1 MKRQIALLSVCAT
14 LLSACSSNTRTTSEA
29 YAPAAKNELRAP
41 ATPLVTIDPYTSAW
55 SFADRLNEESVR
67 HWTGRNFPLLGSLRV
82 DGVSYRFMGVDKV
95 EVTPVVGTAAS
106 GLWDATY
113 TFSQP
118 QGEWMALDYDTKG
131 WKTGKAAF
139 GTEDNPYRSTPWQD
153 GDIWVRRSFDW
164 PEGTAKESLFL
175 QYSHDDNIELY
186 VNGQQV
192 AATGNGLDYDLL
204 KEIPQDIA
212 NTLKPTGNILAA
224 HCRNNGGGAY
234 VDMGIMKKVK
244 RGDTFDN
251 KAVQKSVTV
260 MPTQTYYT
268 FECGPVELDLIF
280 TAPMLMDDLDAM
292 TAPYN
297 YITYQVR
304 SLNGKAHDV
313 QLYLEATPQW
323 AVNTIDQPVS
333 FEKIEKDGYV
343 YLKTGSVDQD
353 ILGKKGDDQRID
365 WGYFYLSARQ
375 SPNVTVAID
384 EYYAAK
390 KAFMSVGKLSGN
402 ADNVS
407 SDMEKQMTVLAY
419 SDNLGTVDNQTVS
432 GHLLIG
438 YDDLYAIQYFNDNR
452 MAYWKHDGQVDI
464 FDAFAKGQQDYVR
477 MMKRCTDF
485 DAQLM
490 QETAATGGQEY
501 AELCALAYRQAIG
514 AHKLV
519 TDKEG
524 NLLFFSKE
532 NFSNGSIGTVD
543 ITYPSAPMFLCYN
556 PELLKGMMNP
566 IFYYSE
572 SGKWNKPFPAHDV
585 GTYPQAN
592 GQTYGGDM
600 PVEESGNMLILATA
614 IATIEGNADYAAKHW
629 DVLTIWADYLK
640 KEGLDPENQL
650 CTDDFAGHF
659 AHNANLS
666 IKAIMGV
673 AGYGKMAEMLGKKEI
688 AESYLSAAREMAGKW
703 VAMAKDGD
711 HYKLTFDKS
720 GTWSQK
726 YNLVWDRLLDLN
738 IFPTEVAETEMA
750 YYKTKQNKYGLPL
763 DNREDYTKS
772 DWILWS
778 ACLTGN
784 ESDFETLMLPVWQ
797 YANETTSRVPLS
809 DWHYTSD
816 GTQRGFQARSVVGG
830 YYMRLLE
837 KRLSDKSKH

>member
-1 MKRQIALLSVCAT
+1 MKRQIMLLSACTVA
-14 LLSACSSNTRTTSEA
+14 LLSACSSNTRIANEV

-82 DGVSYRFMGVDKV
+82 DGVSYRFMGADKV
-95 EVTPVVGTAAS
+95 EVTPVIGTAAA
-106 GLWDATY
+106 GLWEATY
-113 TFSQP
+113 TFELP
-118 QGEWMALDYDTKG
+118 EGEWTAVDYETKG

-139 GTEDNPYRSTPWQD
+139 GTDDNPYRSTPWQD

-164 PEGTAKESLFL
+164 PEGTDKEDLFL
-175 QYSHDDNIELY
+175 LYSHDDNIELY
-186 VNGQQV
+186 INGKQV
-192 AATGNGLDYDLL
+192 AVTGNGLDYDLL
-204 KEIPQDIA
+204 KEIPQEVA

-251 KAVQKSVTV
+251 KAVQTATTV

-280 TAPMLMDDLDAM
+280 TAPMLMDDLEAM

-297 YITYQVR
+297 YITYQAR
-304 SLNGKAHDV
+304 SLDGRTHEV

-323 AVNTIDQPVS
+323 AVNTTDQPVT

-343 YLKTGSVDQD
+343 YLKTGSVDQEV
-353 ILGKKGDDQRID
+353 LGKKGDDLRID
-365 WGYFYLSARQ
+365 WGYFYLSAAQ
-375 SPNVTVAID
+375 SPDVTVAID

-390 KAFMSVGKLSGN
+390 KAFMADGRLSGK
-402 ADNVS
+402 AENVS
-407 SDMEKQMTVLAY
+407 PDMEKQMTVLAY
-419 SDNLGTVDNQTVS
+419 SDNLGKVNEKTVS

-452 MAYWKHDGQVDI
+452 MAYWKHDGQTDI
-464 FDAFAKGQQDYVR
+464 FDAFAKGQKEYAG
-477 MMKRCTDF
+477 MMKRCADF
-485 DAQLM
+485 DGRLM
-490 QETAATGGQEY
+490 QETAAAGGQKY
-501 AELCALAYRQAIG
+501 AELCALAYRQAIS

-524 NLLFFSKE
+524 NLLFLSKE

-543 ITYPSAPMFLCYN
+543 ITYPSAPLFLCYN
-556 PELLKGMMNP
+556 PELLKGMINP

-572 SGKWNKPFPAHDV
+572 SGRWNKPFPSHDV

-614 IATIEGNADYAAKHW
+614 IAIIEGNADYAAKHW
-629 DVLTIWADYLK
+629 DVLTTWVDYLK
-640 KEGLDPENQL
+640 KEGLDPDNQL

-659 AHNANLS
+659 AHNTNLS
-666 IKAIMGV
+666 IKAIMGI
-673 AGYGKMAEMLGKKEI
+673 AGYGKMAGMLGKREI
-688 AESYLSAAREMAGKW
+688 ADSYLATAREMAGKW
-703 VAMAKDGD
+703 IAMAKDGN

-738 IFPTEVAETEMA
+738 IFPSEIAETETA
-750 YYKTKQNKYGLPL
+750 YYKTRQNKYGLPL

-784 ESDFETLMLPVWQ
+784 TADFETFMLPVWK

-837 KRLSDKSKH
+837 KRLKK

>member
-1 MKRQIALLSVCAT
+1 
-14 LLSACSSNTRTTSEA
+14 
-29 YAPAAKNELRAP
+29 
-41 ATPLVTIDPYTSAW
+41 
-55 SFADRLNEESVR
+55 
-67 HWTGRNFPLLGSLRV
+67 
-82 DGVSYRFMGVDKV
+82 
-95 EVTPVVGTAAS
+95 
-106 GLWDATY
+106 
-113 TFSQP
+113 
-118 QGEWMALDYDTKG
+118 
-131 WKTGKAAF
+131 
-139 GTEDNPYRSTPWQD
+139 
-153 GDIWVRRSFDW
+153 
-164 PEGTAKESLFL
+164 
-175 QYSHDDNIELY
+175 
-186 VNGQQV
+186 
-192 AATGNGLDYDLL
+192 
-204 KEIPQDIA
+204 
-212 NTLKPTGNILAA
+212 
-224 HCRNNGGGAY
+224 
-234 VDMGIMKKVK
+234 
-244 RGDTFDN
+244 
-251 KAVQKSVTV
+251 
-260 MPTQTYYT
+260 TYYT

-280 TAPMLMDDLDAM
+280 TAPMLMDDLEAM

-297 YITYQVR
+297 YITYQAR
-304 SLNGKAHDV
+304 SLDGRTHEV

-323 AVNTIDQPVS
+323 AVNTTDQPVT

-343 YLKTGSVDQD
+343 YLKTGSVDQEV
-353 ILGKKGDDQRID
+353 LGKKGDDLRID
-365 WGYFYLSARQ
+365 WGYFYLSAAQ
-375 SPNVTVAID
+375 SPDVTVAID

-390 KAFMSVGKLSGN
+390 KAFMADGRLSGK
-402 ADNVS
+402 AENVS
-407 SDMEKQMTVLAY
+407 PDMEKQMTVLAY
-419 SDNLGTVDNQTVS
+419 SDNLGKVNEKTVS

-452 MAYWKHDGQVDI
+452 MAYWKHNGQTDI
-464 FDAFAKGQQDYVR
+464 FDAFAKGQKEYAG
-477 MMKRCTDF
+477 MMKRCADF
-485 DAQLM
+485 DGRLM
-490 QETAATGGQEY
+490 QETAAAGGQKY
-501 AELCALAYRQAIG
+501 AELCALAYRQAIS

-524 NLLFFSKE
+524 NLLFLSKE

-572 SGKWNKPFPAHDV
+572 SGRWNKPFPSHDV

-614 IATIEGNADYAAKHW
+614 IAIIEGNADYAAKHW
-629 DVLTIWADYLK
+629 DVLTTWADYLK
-640 KEGLDPENQL
+640 KEGLDPDNQL

-659 AHNANLS
+659 AHNTNLS

-673 AGYGKMAEMLGKKEI
+673 AGYGKMAGMLGKKEI
-688 AESYLSAAREMAGKW
+688 ADSYLATAREMAGKW
-703 VAMAKDGD
+703 ISMAKDGD

-738 IFPTEVAETEMA
+738 IFPSEIAETETA
-750 YYKTKQNKYGLPL
+750 YYKTRQNKYGLPL

-784 ESDFETLMLPVWQ
+784 TADFETFMLPVWK

-837 KRLSDKSKH
+837 KRLKK

>member
-1 MKRQIALLSVCAT
+1 MKRQIMLLSACTVA
-14 LLSACSSNTRTTSEA
+14 LLSACSSNTRIANEV

-55 SFADRLNEESVR
+55 SFADHLNEESVR

-82 DGVSYRFMGVDKV
+82 DGVSYRFMGADKV
-95 EVTPVVGTAAS
+95 EVTPVIGTAVS
-106 GLWDATY
+106 GLWEATY
-113 TFSQP
+113 TFELP
-118 QGEWMALDYDTKG
+118 EGEWTAVDYETKG

-139 GTEDNPYRSTPWQD
+139 GTDDNPYRSTPWQD

-164 PEGTAKESLFL
+164 PEGADKEDLFL

-186 VNGQQV
+186 INGKQV
-192 AATGNGLDYDLL
+192 AVTGNGLDYDLL
-204 KEIPQDIA
+204 KEIPQEVA

-251 KAVQKSVTV
+251 KAVQTATTV

-280 TAPMLMDDLDAM
+280 TAPMLMDDLEAM

-297 YITYQVR
+297 YITYQAR
-304 SLNGKAHDV
+304 SL
-313 QLYLEATPQW
+313 
-323 AVNTIDQPVS
+323 
-333 FEKIEKDGYV
+333 DGR
-343 YLKTGSVDQD
+343 TH
-353 ILGKKGDDQRID
+353 
-365 WGYFYLSARQ
+365 
-375 SPNVTVAID
+375 
-384 EYYAAK
+384 E
-390 KAFMSVGKLSGN
+390 
-402 ADNVS
+402 
-407 SDMEKQMTVLAY
+407 MTVLAY
-419 SDNLGTVDNQTVS
+419 SDNLGKVNEKTVS

-452 MAYWKHDGQVDI
+452 MAYWKHDGQTDI
-464 FDAFAKGQQDYVR
+464 FDAFAKGQKEYAG
-477 MMKRCTDF
+477 MMKRCADF
-485 DAQLM
+485 DGRLM
-490 QETAATGGQEY
+490 QETAAAGGQKY
-501 AELCALAYRQAIG
+501 AELCALAYRQAIS

-524 NLLFFSKE
+524 NLLFLSKE

-543 ITYPSAPMFLCYN
+543 ITYPSAPLFLCYN

-572 SGKWNKPFPAHDV
+572 SGRWNKPFPSHDV

-614 IATIEGNADYAAKHW
+614 IAIIEGNADYAAKHW
-629 DVLTIWADYLK
+629 DVLTTWVDYLK
-640 KEGLDPENQL
+640 KEGLDPDNQL

-659 AHNANLS
+659 AHNTNLS
-666 IKAIMGV
+666 IKAIMGI
-673 AGYGKMAEMLGKKEI
+673 AGYGKMAGMLGKREI
-688 AESYLSAAREMAGKW
+688 ADSYLATAREMAGKW
-703 VAMAKDGD
+703 IAMAKDGN

-738 IFPTEVAETEMA
+738 IFPSEIAETETA
-750 YYKTKQNKYGLPL
+750 YYKTRQNKYGLPL

-784 ESDFETLMLPVWQ
+784 TADFETFMLPVWK

-837 KRLSDKSKH
+837 KRLKK

>member
-1 MKRQIALLSVCAT
+1 MKRQIMLLSACTVALLN
-14 LLSACSSNTRTTSEA
+14 ACSSNTRITSEV

-82 DGVSYRFMGVDKV
+82 DGVSYRFMGTDKV
-95 EVTPVVGTAAS
+95 EVTPIIGTAAS
-106 GLWDATY
+106 GLWEGAY
-113 TFSQP
+113 TFGQP
-118 QGEWMALDYDTKG
+118 EGEWTAVTYEAKG

-139 GTEDNPYRSTPWQD
+139 GTDDNPYRSTPWKD

-164 PEGTAKESLFL
+164 PEGTDKEDLFL

-186 VNGQQV
+186 INGQPV
-192 AATGNGLDYDLL
+192 AQTGNGLDYDLL
-204 KEIPQDIA
+204 KEIPQEVA

-234 VDMGIMKKVK
+234 VDMGIMKKTK

-251 KAVQKSVTV
+251 KAVQKSTTV

-280 TAPMLMDDLDAM
+280 TAPMLMDDLETM
-292 TAPYN
+292 TVPYN
-297 YITYQVR
+297 YITYQAR
-304 SLNGKAHDV
+304 SLDGQTHEV

-323 AVNTIDQPVS
+323 AVNTTDQPVT

-343 YLKTGSVDQD
+343 YLKTGSVNQE
-353 ILGKKGDDQRID
+353 ILGKKGDDLRID
-365 WGYFYLSARQ
+365 WGYFYLSASQ
-375 SPNVTVAID
+375 SPDVTVAID

-390 KAFMSVGKLSGN
+390 KAFMTDGRLSGK

-407 SDMEKQMTVLAY
+407 PDMEKQMTVLAY
-419 SDNLGTVDNQTVS
+419 SDNLGKVNEKTVS

-438 YDDLYAIQYFNDNR
+438 YDDLYAIQYFNENR
-452 MAYWKHDGQVDI
+452 MAYWKHNGLTDI
-464 FDAFAKGQQDYVR
+464 FDVFVKGQKEYVR
-477 MMKRCTDF
+477 MMKRCADF
-485 DAQLM
+485 DGKLM
-490 QETAATGGQEY
+490 RETVSAGGQKY
-501 AELCALAYRQAIG
+501 AELCALAYRQAIS

-524 NLLFFSKE
+524 NLLFLSKE

-543 ITYPSAPMFLCYN
+543 ITYPSAPLFLCYN

-566 IFYYSE
+566 IFHYSE

-614 IATIEGNADYAAKHW
+614 IATIEGNADYADKHLNL
-629 DVLTIWADYLK
+629 LTTWADYLK
-640 KEGLDPENQL
+640 KEWLDPTNQL

-659 AHNANLS
+659 AHNTNLS
-666 IKAIMGV
+666 IKAIMGI
-673 AGYGKMAEMLGKKEI
+673 AGYGKMAGMLGKKEV
-688 AESYLSAAREMAGKW
+688 ADSYLATAREMADKW
-703 VAMAKDGD
+703 ISMAKDGD

-726 YNLVWDRLLDLN
+726 YNLVWDRLLGLN
-738 IFPTEVAETEMA
+738 IFPSEIAETETA

-784 ESDFETLMLPVWQ
+784 ADDFKALMHPVWK
-797 YANETTSRVPLS
+797 YADETTSRVPLS

-830 YYMRLLE
+830 YYMKLLE
-837 KRLSDKSKH
+837 NRLK

>member
-118 QGEWMALDYDTKG
+118 KGEWMTPDYDTKG

-212 NTLKPTGNILAA
+212 NALKPTGNILAA

-297 YITYQVR
+297 YITYQAR

-365 WGYFYLSARQ
+365 WGYFYLSAPQ
-375 SPNVTVAID
+375 SPDVTVAID

-464 FDAFAKGQQDYVR
+464 FDAFAKGHQDYAK

-490 QETAATGGQEY
+490 QETAATSGQEY

-614 IATIEGNADYAAKHW
+614 IATIEGNADYAQKHW
-629 DVLTIWADYLK
+629 DVLTTWTDYLAQY
-640 KEGLDPENQL
+640 GLDPENQL

-666 IKAIMGV
+666 IKAILGV
-673 AGYGKMAEMLGKKEI
+673 ASYGYLADKLGKKEV
-688 AESYLSAAREMAGKW
+688 AEKYTQKAKEMAAEW
-703 VAMAKDGD
+703 VKMADDGD
-711 HYKLTFDKS
+711 HYRLTFDKP

-726 YNLVWDRLLDLN
+726 YNLVWDKLMNLQ
-738 IFPTEVAETEMA
+738 IFPETVAQKEIA
-750 YYKTKQNKYGLPL
+750 YYLGKQNQYGLPL
-763 DNREDYTKS
+763 DNRETYTKT
-772 DWILWS
+772 DWIMWTATL
-778 ACLTGN
+778 APDKAT
-784 ESDFETLMLPVWQ
+784 FEKFIDPV
-797 YANETTSRVPLS
+797 YLFMNETTDRVPMS
-809 DWHYTSD
+809 DWVFTD
-816 GTQRGFQARSVVGG
+816 RPNQRGFQARSVVGG
-830 YYMRLLE
+830 YYIKMLE
-837 KRLSDKSKH
+837 KKLKK